1 MEWKKRCSLSKPL
14 TLISASLKFLLIEG
28 GSGWSSVHSLELFVC
43 LASQTLVHWEL
54 FLLALPLTDV
64 ALGKDLQQISE
75 HQGKRRH
82 LARIFPLQTQCLQMQ
97 LWSAGCPS
105 AQSLTLAYPV
115 LLETRRGLSQ
125 GNLHFKMEFFK
136 APQNLQCAKEREK
149 EALSEVISNL
159 MAERERT
166 ILPPLPPSCQVS
178 PRKPLELILK
188 WVIGNGLEQNS
199 KYIEGFGLRKNRW
212 DPESNS

>member
-28 GSGWSSVHSLELFVC
+28 GSGWSSVRSLELFVC
-43 LASQTLVHWEL
+43 LASRTLVHWEL

-115 LLETRRGLSQ
+115 LLETGRGLSQ

-136 APQNLQCAKEREK
+136 APQNLQCAKERERGTEGGHFK
-149 EALSEVISNL
+149 PDGK
-159 MAERERT
+159 EREDN
-166 ILPPLPPSCQVS
+166 IASSS
-178 PRKPLELILK
+178 PFLSSQSQETSWVNLK
-188 WVIGNGLEQNS
+188 MSHW
-199 KYIEGFGLRKNRW
+199 KWFGA
-212 DPESNS
+212 EF